1 MNIYINALYY
11 FILQNPFLFYRGLD
25 LERGS
30 IITGG
35 LRRVTLTCRESA
47 SSCADLAASG
57 TIMKILNGFKNVFTD
72 NDPRYRGSFNICEV
86 YVFTKY

>member
-1 MNIYINALYY
+1 MES
-11 FILQNPFLFYRGLD
+11 FFYRGLD

-47 SSCADLAASG
+47 STCADLAASG

-72 NDPRYRGSFNICEV
+72 NDPRYRGNFSICEI
-86 YVFTKY
+86 YIFTKY